1 MVKRNRGYETVS
13 RPLDLIDYEPARAF
27 LAFCGGNLEEIS
39 RRIEATQSIT
49 DAAYSSPTAGLPP
62 AIAKSSFIEGGLGP
76 TRLIL
81 FDRCMTYSV

>member
-1 MVKRNRGYETVS
+1 MKRNRGYETVS
-13 RPLDLIDYEPARAF
+13 RPWDLIDHEPARAF
-27 LAFCGGNLEEIS
+27 LAFCGSDPKEIG

-49 DAAYSSPTAGLPP
+49 DAAYSSPTAGLPA
-62 AIAKSSFIEGGLGP
+62 AIAKSSFIEGDLGP